1 MCITE
6 RRKGLVHISLFDRG
20 WPSGLRR
27 SPTAFE
33 GHGCRRS
40 VTPSDRFMSP
50 LGDRSNALAGTS
62 ATISRAKAV
71 QRAGQRMLSKV
82 WIGNTFPSNAPRRD
96 YPILPKP
103 GGVVA

>member
-1 MCITE
+1 M
-6 RRKGLVHISLFDRG
+6 SLF
-20 WPSGLRR
+20 SG
-27 SPTAFE
+27 
-33 GHGCRRS
+33 
-40 VTPSDRFMSP
+40 
-50 LGDRSNALAGTS
+50 RSNALAGTS

-82 WIGNTFPSNAPRRD
+82 WIGTTFPSNAPRRD